1 MSTDASADERRL
13 KPLGRAFTQSQSVEA
28 KVFDS
33 VEGRPAGGT
42 FSLKELMVSPS
53 MVMIEAT
60 LEKGLSSPPHQHP
73 DHESVCYL
81 VEGKMK
87 VTIDGE
93 SFTAVPG
100 DVWYNEPGVLHN
112 LEALEDCKSI
122 EIKSPPIKA
131 W

>member
-1 MSTDASADERRL
+1 MSADAKLVDRRL
-13 KPLGRAFTQSQSVEA
+13 KPSGRTFTASQSVEA
-28 KVFDS
+28 LKFDS

-53 MVMIEAT
+53 IVMIETT

-81 VEGKMK
+81 IAGKMK

-93 SFTAVPG
+93 SFTANPG
-100 DVWYNEPGVLHN
+100 DSWYNEPGVTHH
-112 LEALEDCKSI
+112 LEALEDCKAI
-122 EIKSPPIKA
+122 EVKSPPIKA

>member
-1 MSTDASADERRL
+1 MSADVSVAERRL
-13 KPLGRAFTQSQSVEA
+13 KASGRSFTDSGAVEA

-53 MVMIEAT
+53 IVMIET
-60 LEKGLSSPPHQHP
+60 RLEKGLSSPPHQHP

-87 VTIDGE
+87 VTIGGE
-93 SFTAVPG
+93 SFTAHPG
-100 DVWYNEPGVLHN
+100 DAWYNEPGVTHN
-112 LEALEDCKSI
+112 LEALEDSKAI
-122 EIKSPPIKA
+122 EVKSPPIKA

>member
-1 MSTDASADERRL
+1 MSAEVSAAERRL
-13 KPLGRAFTQSQSVEA
+13 KPSGRGFTDSTTVEA

-53 MVMIEAT
+53 MVMIET
-60 LEKGLSSPPHQHP
+60 RLQKGLSSPPHQHP

-81 VEGKMK
+81 IEGKMK
-87 VTIDGE
+87 VTINGE
-93 SFTAVPG
+93 AFTANPG
-100 DVWYNEPGVLHN
+100 DAWYNEPGVTHN
-112 LEALEDCKSI
+112 LEALEDCRAI
-122 EIKSPPIKA
+122 EVKSPPIKA

>member
-1 MSTDASADERRL
+1 MSADVSAAERRL
-13 KPLGRAFTQSQSVEA
+13 KPSGRFFTPSQSVEA
-28 KVFDS
+28 LTFDS

-53 MVMIEAT
+53 MVLIETT
-60 LEKGLSSPPHQHP
+60 LEKGLSSPQQQHP

-81 VEGKMK
+81 VAGKMK

-93 SFTAVPG
+93 WFTANPG
-100 DVWYNEPGVLHN
+100 DVWYNEPGVTHH
-112 LEALEDCKSI
+112 LEALEDCKAI
-122 EIKSPPIKA
+122 EVKSPPIKA